1 MTDEKNLEKSS
12 QDYKKS
18 QYGSWYKK
26 SEERKRAQIEKEQ
39 IEKKSSFYIN
49 SIDKEQIEKK
59 EPSFFINSEKGQS
72 EKKEESLIQKFLN
85 IFNKK

>member
-26 SEERKRAQIEKEQ
+26 AEEKKKAQKEKEL
-39 IEKKSSFYIN
+39 I
-49 SIDKEQIEKK
+49 
-59 EPSFFINSEKGQS
+59 

-85 IFNKK
+85 IFNRK

>member
-1 MTDEKNLEKSS
+1 MTEEKNLEKSS

-26 SEERKRAQIEKEQ
+26 SEERKKAQIEKEQ
-39 IEKKSSFYIN
+39 I
-49 SIDKEQIEKK
+49 
-59 EPSFFINSEKGQS
+59 

>member
-26 SEERKRAQIEKEQ
+26 SEERKKAQIEKEQ
-39 IEKKSSFYIN
+39 IEK
-49 SIDKEQIEKK
+49 EQI
-59 EPSFFINSEKGQS
+59 
-72 EKKEESLIQKFLN
+72 EKKEESLIQKILN

>member
-26 SEERKRAQIEKEQ
+26 NA
-39 IEKKSSFYIN
+39 
-49 SIDKEQIEKK
+49 D
-59 EPSFFINSEKGQS
+59 
-72 EKKEESLIQKFLN
+72 
-85 IFNKK
+85 NKKKDQKVEKTSLFQKIKKLFGNSSIK

>member
-18 QYGSWYKK
+18 QYGSWYRKAEEKK
-26 SEERKRAQIEKEQ
+26 KAQKEKELT
-39 IEKKSSFYIN
+39 EKK
-49 SIDKEQIEKK
+49 KV
-59 EPSFFINSEKGQS
+59 PFFINSEKEQT
-72 EKKEESLIQKFLN
+72 EKKKESLIQNFLN

>member
-26 SEERKRAQIEKEQ
+26 SEKRKKAQIEKE
-39 IEKKSSFYIN
+39 K
-49 SIDKEQIEKK
+49 IDKKRIEKK
-59 EPSFFINSEKGQS
+59 EASFFINSEKEQN
-72 EKKEESLIQKFLN
+72 KNKEESLIQKFLN
-85 IFNKK
+85 IFNKRSN

>member
-26 SEERKRAQIEKEQ
+26 SEERKKEQ
-39 IEKKSSFYIN
+39 IEKEK
-49 SIDKEQIEKK
+49 IDKKQIEKK
-59 EPSFFINSEKGQS
+59 EASFFINSENEQN
-72 EKKEESLIQKFLN
+72 ENREESLIQKFLN
-85 IFNKK
+85 IFKKI

>member
-26 SEERKRAQIEKEQ
+26 SEES
-39 IEKKSSFYIN
+39 KKAN
-49 SIDKEQIEKK
+49 LEKK
-59 EPSFFINSEKGQS
+59 EIPLLQKILNLL
-72 EKKEESLIQKFLN
+72 KK
-85 IFNKK
+85 

>member
-26 SEERKRAQIEKEQ
+26 REERKKAQIEKEQ
-39 IEKKSSFYIN
+39 IEKK
-49 SIDKEQIEKK
+49 QI
-59 EPSFFINSEKGQS
+59 

>member
-26 SEERKRAQIEKEQ
+26 SEERKKAQIEKE
-39 IEKKSSFYIN
+39 K
-49 SIDKEQIEKK
+49 IDKKQIEKK
-59 EPSFFINSEKGQS
+59 EASFFINSENEQN
-72 EKKEESLIQKFLN
+72 ENREESLIQKFLN
-85 IFNKK
+85 IFNKRSN

>member
-12 QDYKKS
+12 KDYKKS

-26 SEERKRAQIEKEQ
+26 SEERKKEQIEKEQ
-39 IEKKSSFYIN
+39 IEKK
-49 SIDKEQIEKK
+49 QIE
-59 EPSFFINSEKGQS
+59 N
-72 EKKEESLIQKFLN
+72 KEESLIQKFLN

>member
-1 MTDEKNLEKSS
+1 MADEKNLEKSS
-12 QDYKKS
+12 QNYKKS

-26 SEERKRAQIEKEQ
+26 SEERKKAQIEKEQ
-39 IEKKSSFYIN
+39 IEKK
-49 SIDKEQIEKK
+49 QI
-59 EPSFFINSEKGQS
+59 

>member
-26 SEERKRAQIEKEQ
+26 AEEKKKAQKEKELTDKELT
-39 IEKKSSFYIN
+39 EKK
-49 SIDKEQIEKK
+49 KA
-59 EPSFFINSEKGQS
+59 SFFINSEKEQN
-72 EKKEESLIQKFLN
+72 EKEEESLIQKILN
-85 IFNKK
+85 IFNNKE

>member
-26 SEERKRAQIEKEQ
+26 SEERKKAQIEKEQ
-39 IEKKSSFYIN
+39 IEKK
-49 SIDKEQIEKK
+49 
-59 EPSFFINSEKGQS
+59 
-72 EKKEESLIQKFLN
+72 EESIIQKFLN
-85 IFNKK
+85 IFKKK

>member
-26 SEERKRAQIEKEQ
+26 AEEKKKVQIEKEQ
-39 IEKKSSFYIN
+39 IK
-49 SIDKEQIEKK
+49 KK
-59 EPSFFINSEKGQS
+59 EASFFINSEKEQI

-85 IFNKK
+85 IYNKK

>member
-26 SEERKRAQIEKEQ
+26 AEEKKKAQI
-39 IEKKSSFYIN
+39 
-49 SIDKEQIEKK
+49 
-59 EPSFFINSEKGQS
+59 
-72 EKKEESLIQKFLN
+72 EKKEESLVQKFLN
-85 IFNKK
+85 FFNKK

>member
-26 SEERKRAQIEKEQ
+26 SEERKKAQIEKEQ
-39 IEKKSSFYIN
+39 IEQK
-49 SIDKEQIEKK
+49 QI
-59 EPSFFINSEKGQS
+59 

>member
-26 SEERKRAQIEKEQ
+26 SEEKKKAQIENEQIEKE
-39 IEKKSSFYIN
+39 
-49 SIDKEQIEKK
+49 
-59 EPSFFINSEKGQS
+59 PAFFINSIE
-72 EKKEESLIQKFLN
+72 EKEESLIQKFLN

>member
-1 MTDEKNLEKSS
+1 MSNENNLEKSS

-26 SEERKRAQIEKEQ
+26 SEEKKKAKN
-39 IEKKSSFYIN
+39 EKK
-49 SIDKEQIEKK
+49 DV
-59 EPSFFINSEKGQS
+59 
-72 EKKEESLIQKFLN
+72 SLIQKFLN